1 MGGPYLFPPLA
12 LTLHL
17 VSDPSQKM
25 RETFVGGVPT
35 GIVAQP
41 TGEDFSSK
49 FLGRPHTRG
58 AGKRNYE
65 KFGGQ
70 SIDYGGAVGV
80 PLGVLVLGRKNYVGQ
95 TGPGESKGGANGCP
109 LAPLGQHLVNNYPNI
124 TPHFLEFPDMSL
136 LGMISITP

>member
-80 PLGVLVLGRKNYVGQ
+80 PLGVCVLRPKVLRLPVAAPGRSAGRRR
-95 TGPGESKGGANGCP
+95 GGAASGWCMVD
-109 LAPLGQHLVNNYPNI
+109 AAGQARGSTENP
-124 TPHFLEFPDMSL
+124 
-136 LGMISITP
+136 